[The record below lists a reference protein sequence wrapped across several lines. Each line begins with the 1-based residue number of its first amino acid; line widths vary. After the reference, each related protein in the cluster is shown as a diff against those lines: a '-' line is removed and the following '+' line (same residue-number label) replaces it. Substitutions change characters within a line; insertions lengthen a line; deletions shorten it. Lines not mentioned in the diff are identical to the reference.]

1 MQEHEE
7 LLKECLAYFRA
18 RPVYR
23 KLFTKLRDKYAGL
36 GRFGGTVVLQNPSR
50 EERSQLG
57 GFLRKD
63 YAENKTI
70 SVSAALFERCLAD
83 SRFSGITLEELLTA
97 YFGEELTIRK
107 EERRKEEERREGFFA
122 GILAERGKG
131 TGEGA
136 EEGAEERA
144 GEAWLR
150 RTLAERGGGY
160 ELLMQQYREGPEELK
175 KLLNHVLNG
184 IDSLPC
190 QPWTGERD
198 RQLLAVFAAG
208 VTGNPHYF
216 DVGTAA
222 EKLLS
227 AYLETATP
235 LELFEGLSGAERKNQ
250 LFYQAGLLKDDLS
263 NEILAYGIRGLR
275 RDGTLHAGLEGF
287 FREREP
293 VRLTLRTLSGLKA
306 AEASGKAIRIVE
318 NPAVF
323 SMLTDRYPEEP
334 ALCVNGQP
342 RLAALL
348 LLDLLKEEH
357 EFYYAGDFDP
367 EGLLIAQRLKERYR
381 ERLKLWRYEGELYR
395 NYLSEVPLPPER
407 LKKLERVRLSE
418 LQEIKELMLREKK
431 AAYQEAMMGE
441 YLCER
446 DKDEKDE
453 KDGKTKMDI
462 ESGRGGGGGCDHFQQ
477 CLRGR
482 SDGRA

>member
-36 GRFGGTVVLQNPSR
+36 GRFGGTVVLQNPGR

-150 RTLAERGGGY
+150 RMLAERGGGY

-198 RQLLAVFAAG
+198 RQLLAAVA
-208 VTGNPHYF
+208 P
-216 DVGTAA
+216 
-222 EKLLS
+222 
-227 AYLETATP
+227 P
-235 LELFEGLSGAERKNQ
+235 ELFEGLSGAERKNQ

-287 FREREP
+287 LREREP

>member
-1 MQEHEE
+1 M
-7 LLKECLAYFRA
+7 
-18 RPVYR
+18 
-23 KLFTKLRDKYAGL
+23 
-36 GRFGGTVVLQNPSR
+36 
-50 EERSQLG
+50 
-57 GFLRKD
+57 
-63 YAENKTI
+63 
-70 SVSAALFERCLAD
+70 
-83 SRFSGITLEELLTA
+83 
-97 YFGEELTIRK
+97 
-107 EERRKEEERREGFFA
+107 
-122 GILAERGKG
+122 
-131 TGEGA
+131 
-136 EEGAEERA
+136 
-144 GEAWLR
+144 
-150 RTLAERGGGY
+150 
-160 ELLMQQYREGPEELK
+160 
-175 KLLNHVLNG
+175 NHVLDG

-190 QPWTGERD
+190 QPRTGKRD

-222 EKLLS
+222 EKLLG
-227 AYLETATP
+227 AYLETVTP
-235 LELFEGLSGAERKNQ
+235 PELFEGLSGAERKNQ

-482 SDGRA
+482 SGGRA

>member
-1 MQEHEE
+1 MAERI
-7 LLKECLAYFRA
+7 YG
-18 RPVYR
+18 
-23 KLFTKLRDKYAGL
+23 DGSN
-36 GRFGGTVVLQNPSR
+36 GRIRG
-50 EERSQLG
+50 ERS
-57 GFLRKD
+57 
-63 YAENKTI
+63 AETQAADREAETGA
-70 SVSAALFERCLAD
+70 SARIRGEQPAD
-83 SRFSGITLEELLTA
+83 DRVYDA
-97 YFGEELTIRK
+97 RAA
-107 EERRKEEERREGFFA
+107 RA
-122 GILAERGKG
+122 DG
-131 TGEGA
+131 TEA

-395 NYLSEVPLPPER
+395 DYLSEVPLPPER

-482 SDGRA
+482 SGGRA